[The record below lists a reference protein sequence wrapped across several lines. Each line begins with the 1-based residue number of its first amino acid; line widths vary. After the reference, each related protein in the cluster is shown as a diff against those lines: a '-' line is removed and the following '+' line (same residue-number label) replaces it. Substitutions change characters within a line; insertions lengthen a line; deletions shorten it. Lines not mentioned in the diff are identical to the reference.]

1 VPSPIGHALGGI
13 AAGSTC
19 APRLSL
25 RTAAILAAIAI
36 APDLDLLL
44 GAHSAQ
50 SHSVGAAVLCGLIGV
65 IATRSVRWGAA
76 AALAYA
82 SHPLLD
88 WLGTDGTPPVG
99 VMALWPF
106 SDGYFESKAHWFM
119 GISRR
124 YWLSGFVEHNM
135 RAILIEVATL
145 GPWAGLSWVAKRR
158 AASRVS
164 RTRAELKPQSLRSPA
179 GEAKVVDP
187 R

>member
-13 AAGSTC
+13 AAGSAC

-25 RTAAILAAIAI
+25 RTAVILAAIAI
-36 APDLDLLL
+36 APDLDLLA

-50 SHSVGAAVLCGLIGV
+50 SHSVGAAVLCGLIGAIV
-65 IATRSVRWGAA
+65 TRSLRWGAA

-88 WLGTDGTPPVG
+88 WLGTDGTPPIG

-106 SDGYFESKAHWFM
+106 SEGYFESEVHWFM

-124 YWLSGFVEHNM
+124 YWLTGFVEHNM
-135 RAILIEVATL
+135 RAVLIEVATI
-145 GPWAGLSWVAKRR
+145 GPLAALSWIAKRR
-158 AASRVS
+158 VASRIS
-164 RTRAELKPQSLRSPA
+164 RTRADLQRQSLRSA
-179 GEAKVVDP
+179 DGQAKVV
-187 R
+187 